1 MGKGREREREE
12 EKGRMGGRA
21 MGTECLCKT
30 KDREESGEAIAW
42 GGGGYETARL
52 AAGERKRGR
61 DELKP
66 AD

>member
-42 GGGGYETARL
+42 GGMKQPGWQQE
-52 AAGERKRGR
+52 RGR
-61 DELKP
+61 ERQGR
-66 AD
+66 AETR